1 MTRFFSCACF
11 EKRAGVGLLYDD
23 ADEADVSFDFFF
35 DLRTLQNATSFFSE
49 LNHLGHGGSGAV
61 YRGVMPNAQEIA
73 VKELSLESSQGL
85 REFTTEVKLLMRT
98 QHPNLVTLL
107 GCCAEGPKKMLV
119 YEFLPNKSL
128 DYFLFGKDHKSAT
141 LDWTTRLRIVR
152 GVARGLLYLHE
163 EAPERIIHRDI
174 KASTILLDDYLN
186 PKISGY
192 GLARL
197 FPGEVTHVN
206 IFGISE
212 THEISPCLG
221 LLYTSLSEKKRRK
234 LECSG
239 YMAPEYAIDGYLS
252 EKADVFSYGVLVLE
266 IVSGR
271 KNHDWWFGS
280 VTSDLL
286 RYTWLLYQGAR
297 ELDLVDPSLTEFNE
311 NEAAMCI
318 GLGLLCCQ
326 QSVLDRPAMNSVH
339 LMLSSDSFPFARMP
353 TLGEPRMQGL
363 GGRWTTT
370 STTAF
375 SNSNATSGPNN
386 VTRVSTGSSFV
397 VASSSSSAS
406 VRNM

>member
-23 ADEADVSFDFFF
+23 ADEATCRCDFFF

-212 THEISPCLG
+212 TH
-221 LLYTSLSEKKRRK
+221 
-234 LECSG
+234 G

-286 RYTWLLYQGAR
+286 RYTWLLYQGGR

-311 NEAAMCI
+311 NEAMCI

-353 TLGEPRMQGL
+353 RPGEPRMQGL